1 MFIQIP
7 AEKRQAKLDLLV
19 ESGGYSG
26 LDEMLQAAMADTVCP
41 SICMNEGCEYTAQY
55 EGDQREGW
63 CEECGENSVA
73 SALVLAEII

>member
-1 MFIQIP
+1 
-7 AEKRQAKLDLLV
+7 
-19 ESGGYSG
+19 
-26 LDEMLQAAMADTVCP
+26 
-41 SICMNEGCEYTAQY
+41 MNEGCEYTARY